1 MIAPCLASLAIM
13 FSMVGSFWCES
24 IVFSA
29 DGTWLGTIDFVPS
42 DVQLGPWYQ
51 QETVLQ
57 SRTNI
62 DGTTYYFVR
71 DVCTDFSGPVDIDSK
86 WKAVRAFS
94 IITPIIAGLLTCL
107 LFFNNCSYYLSDGS
121 WNKVMFMFLI
131 LIPLFQGLSFLLL
144 DSNAC
149 NLNPLLNANPSP
161 DTVDASTWAGW
172 ISAAYPDGD
181 CAWDKGMSLNVA
193 ATVLYFVTAL
203 CMKWAGNPQ
212 PPPVEPPQTQEVT
225 YERQVAPDG
234 TVQVVETNVI
244 KGTAVPAAAPPETSE
259 VPTSNP

>member
-1 MIAPCLASLAIM
+1 MSPCLASLAFM
-13 FSMVGSFWCES
+13 FSLVGSFWCQS
-24 IVFSA
+24 IVFST
-29 DGTWLGTIDFVPS
+29 DGTWPGTIDFVPS
-42 DVQLGPWYQ
+42 DFKLGPWYQ

-62 DGTTYYFVR
+62 DGMTNYFVR
-71 DVCTDFSGPVDIDSK
+71 DVCSDFSGSVDIDSK

-94 IITPIIAGLLTCL
+94 IITPILAGLLTGL
-107 LFFNNCSYYLSDGS
+107 LFFNNCSYYLSERS
-121 WNKVMFMFLI
+121 WNIVMLMFLI

-161 DTVDASTWAGW
+161 DTVDASTWVEW
-172 ISAAYPDGD
+172 ISAAYPNGD
-181 CAWDKGMSLNVA
+181 CSWDTGMSLNVA

-203 CMKWAGNPQ
+203 CMKWAGNPR

-234 TVQVVETNVI
+234 TVKVVEANVI

-259 VPTSNP
+259 VPISNP